1 MNLITAPINEN
12 SPVSTIQNLQD
23 GLLRLLEWLQSE
35 PARESLLE
43 EQQAGRYGGVTKE
56 LVFGFQTRSKLEGTG
71 YVDRPTADAMNQLL
85 RELGEFDQPQAETF
99 WVVSGRIQQD
109 NEIPFKGGIVRAFHQ
124 AEQDAI
130 RLGEDRTDP
139 EGRYTIRYTRLPGIN
154 TINLRVNVSDNDLNI
169 LQSSD
174 VIPAARPIEIINL
187 MVSSVQTIEF
197 QVEGKVSSPT
207 STSVGDLIVQVVDKA
222 VGGEDILLKQTV
234 TQADGTYQV
243 TFNDSNWRQ
252 RGKTQ
257 PDIQTRVLAGDR
269 ILAVSEVRYNAS
281 PRELLNVL
289 LTETVTPA
297 LQSEHETLL
306 QNLSSH
312 FRGNLRDLQET
323 DTRQDITYLANKTG
337 WDARAVA
344 IAALADQFS
353 QASQIE
359 PAFLYTLFRAG
370 VPANENAIYQI
381 DLKTAESAWKQGI
394 QQGIIPAALE
404 AQLPQAVAR
413 LKSIAAERS
422 LTAPALV
429 GLSSLKEMLTDS
441 LGQDSDPVI
450 LAQHERIAA
459 LSIEHQGNVS
469 EFWQAVDANFNKP
482 IADRL
487 KLDGKLGYL
496 TLNNVPLIQS
506 LRNNIGGNGISDPLN
521 LIENGYYRADK
532 WQTLLTEGVAIPAEI
547 PGTTDAEKRSN
558 YADLMSAQMR
568 LSYPTAVV
576 AQMVRNGE
584 TPLKNPVG
592 EQVHALLMEQHG
604 NFEIG
609 LQPIEQFALQNNVQI
624 APEVMQ
630 EVTRIQRVHQITPS
644 DGAMNTLL
652 RNDLDSAY
660 KVVQYDQAE
669 FVHRFKNELGGETNA
684 ILTHAKAQ
692 QVHNVVLNIATSYL
706 TGRNS
711 PAIGSNPN
719 GRIINS
725 LSAPSAA
732 ANAVGNIGIRAA
744 AAPANAADIIAYPTL
759 ENLFGEMDYCTCDH
773 CRSILSPAAYL
784 VNLLQFCDRPD
795 DGDRNPQT
803 VLLSRRPDIQHL
815 PLTCENTNTPL
826 PYIDVVLETLEYFI
840 VSEPAKPSQPAKPPL
855 SLTQYQGYS
864 TSSDATPEELLASPQ
879 FVLEKDLVSDRA
891 YQTLAG
897 KPRQVG
903 DPLPLLPPSPP
914 LPFHQP
920 LENLRRYFDQ
930 FEVPLPNVMAAL
942 RKNDGLERA
951 SETEYGWRDILMEE
965 LRISRAEY
973 RLLSDRTLTL
983 QHLYGYSSATPEAD
997 ILSTLANAKTFTRRI
1012 GISYEEIIE
1021 IIKTRFVN
1029 PNAVL
1034 IPKLERLRV
1043 PFATLKAFKDGA
1055 IADAEFDK
1063 LIPIELD
1070 ITQYGGDIKAWVRND
1085 ANYAKIMG
1093 LITLTNP
1100 TAVADPCRFDQ
1111 LEFRYANPDN
1121 NINRVRPFEFV
1132 RLIRFIRLWKKLGWT
1147 IAQTDQAI
1155 AALYPADQ
1163 IPNDLDDAINLEKLD
1178 AGFLTLLPRL
1188 GVIKQVMTTLNLKL
1202 KKDLLSLLAC
1212 FAPIDTYGM
1221 SLYRQMFLS
1230 SALLK
1235 QDRIFADDGYGN
1247 FLQKVEVPYSHSQ
1260 TTLEQPILD
1269 AAANQ
1274 ITYDDSLK
1282 QISYRGVFTTTLRD
1296 ELKAVPGVDATFQAV
1311 IDALYAAQ
1319 RLFTHAEAL
1328 RSALQLTDD
1337 ELRQIIT
1344 SLGYDD
1350 NTDLTLETLS
1360 AIFRRGWLARTL
1372 KLSVREF
1379 LLLTQFT
1386 GFDPFAA
1393 PDPFHP
1399 PIQRFIGLVQQLRTV
1414 SLKPVQALY
1423 LIWNQDISGKSVP
1436 NDSEILGFA
1445 RSLRATLTA
1454 IESEYTVT
1462 DDPDGQIARS
1472 RMALVYGNDA
1482 TDLFFGLLNNT
1493 LVSTLPYSHGQA
1505 ALETIITDVTPNQIA
1520 YDDFRKQMTFTGVLT
1535 LVIRDALKAI
1545 LGVTPQFQT
1554 AIDKLYEKNQK
1565 IIQPFFARYPELLP
1579 LYDTYAFFG
1588 HLVTAVDYTHDRE
1601 ILEASILDTAAG
1613 RITYNP
1619 DRRRISFKGV
1629 LNETT
1634 RNALKAIPGVAAQF
1648 AAIMDSLYVQNQ
1660 SAIKDFFTRH
1670 PELVLRQKL
1679 YLEANDSV
1687 QLRNTLLLEN
1697 FLPTLK
1703 LRRKQQQVLQSIS
1716 AATKFEAEIANALLA
1731 NATVLH
1737 TVNAPSQPAFNDPI
1751 ASETLGL
1758 STQFFFR
1765 DTATGGVDI
1774 SRDAESN
1781 LAYSTGERHPL
1792 PDNAATPN
1800 SAISG
1805 IWSGYLEAPE
1815 NGFYNISVEADLG
1828 AIVSLMLEGKTI
1840 ALTPTG
1846 NLWRNDQPIDLRAGS
1861 LYAIALTVEKVKD
1874 TLKVRWQT
1882 SGRGWEVI
1890 PSAYLY
1896 SDTLTSHLRATYIR
1910 FLKTATLAIA
1920 LKLTASEIAYLTAH
1934 TDYQIGGQG
1943 WLNSLPVNGSPDS
1956 TTAIALRDAFTTLL
1970 DFAHLKS
1977 ELSPDDERLLMLLK
1991 DPDAAARPES
2001 EKGPESSLLFRLTHW
2016 EERSRNKL
2024 LNHFGMAIADL
2035 THLPIF
2041 RRVFDAYAPI
2051 KALGIPASALLN
2063 AATNEPNAT
2072 TVRNLQSALRARYDE
2087 SDWLKVLKP
2096 INDEMRGLQRNALVA
2111 YILHQMRANPTTAHI
2126 DTPDKLFEYFLMDVQ
2141 MEPCMQTSRIRHAL
2155 SSVQLFIERCLMNL
2169 ETGVSPSSINAKQW
2183 SWMKR
2188 YRVWEANRKVFLYP
2202 ENWLEPELRD
2212 DQSPFFKEAMSE
2224 LLQGDITEDRAAVAL
2239 LNYLSKL
2246 EEVAKLEP
2254 CGIHFVE
2261 NDLTK
2266 LEDDIAHVVART
2278 PGANRKYFYRRREY
2292 GYWTP
2297 WEQIKLDIEDNPVIP
2312 VVWNDR
2318 LFLFWLR
2325 IIKQAPLDA
2334 TKMAASLGPTDDKNQ
2349 EKTLANVKP
2358 SEVKDSAKKDA
2369 TANTKITVQA
2379 VLCWSEYYN
2388 GKWQPT
2394 KTSDINKPTEVGS
2407 FSVAGSDIFNR
2418 EEISLTVVEWAK
2430 GLTIVING
2438 YGESWFFL
2446 YNTHSLPIRKED
2458 WSSMSLENVRLSL
2471 PSRRLSSNENTVIF
2485 QYTQPNFHYLQRN
2498 IFKFPNGLG
2507 YRFTVPNHRMQDTWK
2522 APFFYEDSR
2531 HVFYVSTSDRPV
2543 TISEFKGFGFKEYL
2557 PKRELHIPPLV
2568 LESQPIIR
2576 DRLCPVAMDSRIA
2589 VVDPAPMK
2597 RFVTEDAYIKKGI
2610 ATTGTVRF
2618 GGKDISATG
2627 IMRNQQIQ

>member
-1 MNLITAPINEN
+1 MQRIIAPLQ
-12 SPVSTIQNLQD
+12 SGDRGPTVANLQD
-23 GLLRLLEWLQSE
+23 ALQLFLDRRLLLANDEGARQELSTLLRRERAEQSYGK
-35 PARESLLE
+35 ATVKLVSIFQE
-43 EQQAGRYGGVTKE
+43 EQRIQPQRE
-56 LVFGFQTRSKLEGTG
+56 FGN
-71 YVDRPTADAMNQLL
+71 VDDRTAEAMNRLL
-85 RELGEFDQPQAETF
+85 QELGGLDQPQTETV
-99 WVVSGRIQQD
+99 WVVSGRIQRG

-130 RLGEDRTDP
+130 RLGEDSTDP

-169 LQSSD
+169 LRSSD

-187 MVSSVQTIEF
+187 MVSSVQAIEF

-207 STSVGDLIVQVVDKA
+207 SISVGNLIVQVVDKT
-222 VGGEDILLKQTV
+222 VGGEDVLLKQTE

-243 TFNDSNWRQ
+243 TFNDSNWQQ

-257 PDIQTRVLAGDR
+257 PDLQTRILAGDR
-269 ILAVSEVRYNAS
+269 VLAVSEVRYNAS

-289 LTETVTPA
+289 LTEAVTPA

-344 IAALADQFS
+344 IASLADQFS
-353 QASQIE
+353 SRTQIA
-359 PAFLYTLFRAG
+359 PAFFYTLFRAG
-370 VPANENAIYQI
+370 VPANEDALYQI
-381 DLKTAESAWKQGI
+381 DAQTAESAWKQGI
-394 QQGIIPAALE
+394 QQGVIPAALE
-404 AQLPQAVAR
+404 AQLPQVVESFRGLSAQRA
-413 LKSIAAERS
+413 LDS
-422 LTAPALV
+422 PALAGV
-429 GLSSLKEMLTDS
+429 SSLKEMLTSAQIGDLQQQQFVNLYAQNRDNLPQFWEAVQRD
-441 LGQDSDPVI
+441 LGEPV
-450 LAQHERIAA
+450 AQR
-459 LSIEHQGNVS
+459 LR
-469 EFWQAVDANFNKP
+469 VD
-482 IADRL
+482 
-487 KLDGKLGYL
+487 GQLGYL
-496 TLNNVPLIQS
+496 TLNNAPLMQS
-506 LRNNIGGNGISDPLN
+506 LHQDIGGVNGITTPLS
-521 LIENGYYRADK
+521 LIENGYYQAEK
-532 WQTLLTEGVAIPAEI
+532 WQTLMANGVTIPPEI
-547 PGTTDAEKRSN
+547 PGQDVAEKRSN
-558 YADLMSAQMR
+558 YAELMSAQMR

-576 AQMVRNGE
+576 AQMVRTGE
-584 TPLKNPVG
+584 TPLKNAIG

-604 NFEIG
+604 SFEIG
-609 LQPIEQFALQNNVQI
+609 LQPIEQFARQNNVQI

-652 RNDLDSAY
+652 RNNLDSAY
-660 KVVQYDQAE
+660 KVVQYDQAD
-669 FVHRFKNELGGETNA
+669 FVQQFKDELGGETNA

-692 QVHNVVLNIATSYL
+692 QVHNTVLNIATSYL
-706 TGRNS
+706 TGRNA
-711 PAIGSNPN
+711 PAIGANLN

-725 LSAPSAA
+725 LSGPPANAA
-732 ANAVGNIGIRAA
+732 ANA
-744 AAPANAADIIAYPTL
+744 ADVIAYPTL

-784 VNLLQFCDRPD
+784 VNLLQFCDRPEKD
-795 DGDRNPQT
+795 KANLPGDKNPQT

-826 PYIDVVLETLEYFI
+826 PYIDIVNETLEYFI
-840 VSEPAKPSQPAKPPL
+840 THNLNLENYTGHDIDNGA
-855 SLTQYQGYS
+855 
-864 TSSDATPEELLASPQ
+864 TSEELLASPQ
-879 FVLEKDLVSDRA
+879 FVTDQA

-897 KPRQVG
+897 NPIQVG

-914 LPFHQP
+914 LPFHQS

-942 RKNDGLERA
+942 RKNDDLERA

-983 QHLYGYSSATPEAD
+983 QHLYGYSSATLEAD
-997 ILSTLANAKTFTRRI
+997 ILSTLANAKIFTRRI

-1043 PFATLKAFKDGA
+1043 PFATLKGFKDGA

-1063 LIPIELD
+1063 LIPTELD
-1070 ITQYGGDIKAWVRND
+1070 AARYGGDIKAWVRND
-1085 ANYAKIMG
+1085 VNYAKIMG

-1100 TAVADPCRFDQ
+1100 TANADPCRFDQ

-1121 NINRVRPFEFV
+1121 NTNQARPFEFI
-1132 RLIRFIRLWKKLGWT
+1132 RLIRFIRLWKKLGWS
-1147 IAQTDQAI
+1147 IEQTDQAI
-1155 AALYPADQ
+1155 ASLYPADQ
-1163 IPNDLDDAINLEKLD
+1163 IPNDPDNAINLEKLD
-1178 AGFLTLLPRL
+1178 AGFLILLPRL
-1188 GVIKQVMTTLNLKL
+1188 GIIKQVMTTLNLKL
-1202 KKDLLSLLAC
+1202 KKDLLPLLAC
-1212 FAPIDTYGM
+1212 FAPIETYGM

-1235 QDRIFADDGYGN
+1235 QDAVFADDGFGN
-1247 FLQKVEVPYSHSQ
+1247 FLTNPAQ
-1260 TTLEQPILD
+1260 TLVAHT
-1269 AAANQ
+1269 
-1274 ITYDDSLK
+1274 
-1282 QISYRGVFTTTLRD
+1282 
-1296 ELKAVPGVDATFQAV
+1296 
-1311 IDALYAAQ
+1311 
-1319 RLFTHAEAL
+1319 EAL
-1328 RSALQLTDD
+1328 RAALQITED
-1337 ELRQIIT
+1337 ELRQIMT
-1344 SLGYDD
+1344 ALGYDD
-1350 NTDLTLETLS
+1350 NTALSLETLS
-1360 AIFRRGWLARTL
+1360 AIFRRGWLARIL

-1386 GFDPFAA
+1386 GLDPFAA

-1399 PIQRFIGLVQQLRTV
+1399 PIQRFVELVRQLRTL

-1436 NDSEILGFA
+1436 NDSEILGFT
-1445 RSLRATLTA
+1445 RSLRAALTA

-1472 RMALVYGNDA
+1472 RMALVYGNTA

-1493 LVSTLPYSHGQA
+1493 LVSTVSYSHGQA
-1505 ALETIITDVTPNQIA
+1505 ALETAITAAAPSQIA
-1520 YDDFRKQMTFTGVLT
+1520 YDDFRKQITFTGVLT
-1535 LVIRDALKAI
+1535 SAIRDDLKAI
-1545 LGVTPQFQT
+1545 PAVTPQFQA
-1554 AIDKLYEKNQK
+1554 AIDKLYENNQK
-1565 IIQPFFARYPELLP
+1565 VIQPFFARYPELRP
-1579 LYDTYAFFG
+1579 LY
-1588 HLVTAVDYTHDRE
+1588 E
-1601 ILEASILDTAAG
+1601 IYIATN
-1613 RITYNP
+1613 NP
-1619 DRRRISFKGV
+1619 V
-1629 LNETT
+1629 E
-1634 RNALKAIPGVAAQF
+1634 
-1648 AAIMDSLYVQNQ
+1648 
-1660 SAIKDFFTRH
+1660 
-1670 PELVLRQKL
+1670 QKRS
-1679 YLEANDSV
+1679 D
-1687 QLRNTLLLEN
+1687 LLAN
-1697 FLPTLK
+1697 FLPELK
-1703 LRRKQQQVLQSIS
+1703 RRRKQQQALQSIS
-1716 AATKFEAEIANALLA
+1716 AATKVEAEIANALFA

-1737 TVNAPSQPAFNDPI
+1737 AVNAPLQPAFNDLI
-1751 ASETLGL
+1751 APETPGL
-1758 STQFFFR
+1758 SAQFFFR
-1765 DTATGGVDI
+1765 DTATGDVDI
-1774 SRDAESN
+1774 ARDAESN
-1781 LAYSTGERHPL
+1781 LAYSTAERHPL
-1792 PDNAATPN
+1792 PANAAIPN

-1805 IWSGYLEAPE
+1805 IWNGYLEAPE
-1815 NGFYNISVEADLG
+1815 NGFCNISVEADAG
-1828 AIVSLMLEGKTI
+1828 ATVTLRLEGKAI
-1840 ALTPTG
+1840 ALTPAG

-1861 LYAIALTVEKVKD
+1861 LYAIALTVEKIQDV
-1874 TLKVRWQT
+1874 LKVRWQT

-1896 SDTLTSHLRATYIR
+1896 SETLTSHLRTTYIR
-1910 FLKTATLAIA
+1910 FLKAATLAIA
-1920 LKLTASEIAYLTAH
+1920 LKLTASEIAYFTAH

-1956 TTAIALRDAFTTLL
+1956 TTAIALRDAFTALL
-1970 DFAHLKS
+1970 DFAHLKA
-1977 ELSPDDERLLMLLK
+1977 ELSPDDERILTLLK
-1991 DPDAAARPES
+1991 DPDAAVQPEP
-2001 EKGPESSLLFRLTHW
+2001 EKGPESSLLFRLTRW
-2016 EERSRNKL
+2016 EERSRNAL
-2024 LNHFGMAIADL
+2024 LNHFGVAIADL
-2035 THLPIF
+2035 THLPTF

-2051 KALGIPASALLN
+2051 RALGISASALLN
-2063 AATNEPNAT
+2063 TVTNEPNAI
-2072 TVRNLQSALRARYDE
+2072 TVRNLQSTLRARYDE

-2096 INDEMRGLQRNALVA
+2096 INDEMRGLQRNALAA

-2183 SWMKR
+2183 RWMKR

-2261 NDLTK
+2261 NDSNK

-2278 PGANRKYFYRRREY
+2278 SGANRKYFYRRREY

-2312 VVWNDR
+2312 VVWKDR
-2318 LFLFWLR
+2318 LFLFWVR
-2325 IIKQAPLDA
+2325 IIKQAPLDPN
-2334 TKMAASLGPTDDKNQ
+2334 KMTSSSGAVVSQTTSFGFFSSGGKSEKN
-2349 EKTLANVKP
+2349 LAETNLR
-2358 SEVKDSAKKDA
+2358 EVKESAKNDA
-2369 TANTKITVQA
+2369 KENTKITVQA

-2388 GKWQPT
+2388 NKWQST
-2394 KTSDINKPTEVGS
+2394 KTSDVNKPTLLGEFNVTGS
-2407 FSVAGSDIFNR
+2407 NAFDRSTLNLSVT
-2418 EEISLTVVEWAK
+2418 EEESVLKIKVSPY
-2430 GLTIVING
+2430 GG
-2438 YGESWFFL
+2438 YFIL
-2446 YNTHSLPIRKED
+2446 YNTHSLPVRKED
-2458 WSSMSLENVRLSL
+2458 DSRPPRLKPRGLFLSADRSFQTINGSFSITYNILTGMEDVLGNWKWNPQKWERPVLNTKERLSMRVIY
-2471 PSRRLSSNENTVIF
+2471 PSHNQSSIF
-2485 QYTQPNFHYLQRN
+2485 T
-2498 IFKFPNGLG
+2498 
-2507 YRFTVPNHRMQDTWK
+2507 T
-2522 APFFYEDSR
+2522 PFFYEDSR

-2543 TISEFKGFGFKEYL
+2543 TISEFTGLGFNEYL
-2557 PKRELHIPPLV
+2557 PKRELYIPPLV
-2568 LESQPIIR
+2568 LESPPKIR
-2576 DRLCPVAMDSRIA
+2576 DRLGPVTMDSRIA
-2589 VVDPAPMK
+2589 VVDTAPMK

-2618 GGKDISATG
+2618 GDKDISATG